1 MQVKVLKKAGLPAKE
16 EDAMHMVRMLDKDKD
31 GAISFQEFMSF
42 CCLLPA
48 AQAGLSLSFSKVLYR
63 GQCCCC
69 GTCIVGPQPASNQG
83 IL

>member
-1 MQVKVLKKAGLPAKE
+1 
-16 EDAMHMVRMLDKDKD
+16 MHMVRMLDKDKD

-48 AQAGLSLSFSKVLYR
+48 AQAGHSPPPFKVSYR

-69 GTCIVGPQPASNQG
+69 GMGILGPQPASNQD
-83 IL
+83 IPA